1 MLLLASLPIVLFLF
15 TSLYF
20 VKSDQTRKLIS
31 FIMYGVF
38 NMLIMWYIFG
48 YREVGQ
54 VYEIKP
60 SSINMVIFA
69 NTKYTNI
76 FASAMLISN
85 IIIMLNVIN
94 NIKQNIVPIVILYVS
109 SIFSVIYSDGYMAMF
124 IFAEIASIFG
134 IILFIHS
141 NKNKRL
147 FFYYISLHIFSGII
161 GIISISMIHTANIY
175 QMNDMFKFGSILF
188 SLSCLIN
195 VGIFPF
201 FGLITNIY
209 SSINRDIATILASF
223 SSKIFLFII
232 LSIGIDFRIAII
244 SFILMT
250 LYGFFYAIKED
261 TIFKSLLYYTIMS
274 SGLMIIGSI
283 YENVVD
289 GMAIMSL
296 YHIPMM
302 TILFS
307 VLRNHD
313 IRFSNIHSIA
323 IKNKTFMLLFLTI
336 CILIIGIPITPGF
349 ISKYYIHNIQNHY
362 IRYMAMINIIMSI
375 TYALRIVRNIFHGN
389 VTKIDQDNIYI
400 SKLSL
405 LLLIIFTTSLSF
417 FYDTC
422 TKFYLHNNTKYN
434 IYSYENVFS
443 SILIITF
450 IIIVL
455 SSISKK
461 LQDISSD
468 RNIIEEKISSIIVS
482 IKSLYDITIFYTSNM
497 LHIDFNII
505 EHKFSSVRNLS
516 NRKISLNN
524 FTFLYKSIYFWI
536 LLILAYLITKIF

>member
-1 MLLLASLPIVLFLF
+1 MLFLASLPIVFFLF
-15 TSLYF
+15 ASLYF

-31 FIMYGVF
+31 FTMYGIF

-48 YREVGQ
+48 YREIGR

-85 IIIMLNVIN
+85 IIIMLNTIN
-94 NIKQNIVPIVILYVS
+94 HIKSNIIPIIILYIS
-109 SIFSVIYSDGYMAMF
+109 SIFSVLYSDGYMAMF
-124 IFAEIASIFG
+124 AFAEIASIFG

-147 FFYYISLHIFSGII
+147 FFYYISLHVFSGVI
-161 GIISISMIHTANIY
+161 GIVSISMINTANVY
-175 QMNDMFKFGSILF
+175 QMMDMFKFGSILF
-188 SLSCLIN
+188 SISCLLNI
-195 VGIFPF
+195 GIFPF

-209 SSINRDIATILASF
+209 PYINRDIATILASF

-232 LSIGIDFRIAII
+232 LSIGIDFRVAIA
-244 SFILMT
+244 SFVLMT

-274 SGLMIIGSI
+274 SGLMIVGSI
-283 YENVVD
+283 YEDVVD

-302 TILFS
+302 TIMFS
-307 VLRNHD
+307 ITRNND
-313 IRFSNIHSIA
+313 IRFSNLHSIA
-323 IKNKTFMLLFLTI
+323 TKNKTFTILFFAI
-336 CILIIGIPITPGF
+336 CILIIGIPMTPGF
-349 ISKYYIHNIQNHY
+349 VSKYYIHNIQNHY
-362 IRYMAMINIIMSI
+362 IRYMAMINIVMSI
-375 TYALRIVRNIFHGN
+375 TYAMRFIRNLFHGN
-389 VTKIDQDNIYI
+389 IVQIDHDIYVGKI
-400 SKLSL
+400 SL
-405 LLLIIFTTSLSF
+405 FLLIIFTLSLSI
-417 FYDTC
+417 FYDVC
-422 TKFYLHNNTKYN
+422 TRFYLHNNAKYN
-434 IYSYENVFS
+434 IYSYENVINA
-443 SILIITF
+443 ILTITV
-450 IIIVL
+450 IIVIL
-455 SSISKK
+455 SNISKK

-497 LHIDFNII
+497 FHIDFKRIKD
-505 EHKFSSVRNLS
+505 KFSGVKNLS
-516 NRKISLNN
+516 KNTTSLNN

-536 LLILAYLITKIF
+536 LLILASLIIKIF